1 MGRFITYSVIAVLA
15 VFLLLTT
22 FALQHGGSSVA
33 AVRSVTI
40 HDLVAA
46 PALHQGQTVKTTG
59 ILRFSP
65 EHGLYQVVD
74 EEGLAVLIRGYDGS
88 VSSLVGSRV
97 EVSGRFGFNR
107 DTGLYIEAVRIRA
120 TGE

>member
-1 MGRFITYSVIAVLA
+1 VGRFITYSVIALLVGFVL
-15 VFLLLTT
+15 VTT

-46 PALHQGQTVKTTG
+46 PALHEGETVKTVG
-59 ILRFSP
+59 DLSFSP
-65 EHGLYQVVD
+65 EHGLYQIVD
-74 EEGLAVLIRGYDGS
+74 EEGLAIVIRDHQGDI
-88 VSSLVGSRV
+88 SSLVGRSV
-97 EVSGRFGFNR
+97 EVSGRFDFDR

-120 TGE
+120 IGR